1 VLTAH
6 LIDEAGQPT
15 REARDAVIGFLRG
28 RLLGGP
34 VRAIGGPA

>member
-15 REARDAVIGFLRG
+15 IAARDEIIEFFGA
-28 RLLGGP
+28 RLAG
-34 VRAIGGPA
+34 